1 MLKLFNYIVIILSG
15 SDNGFCSGALC
26 YSCFFV
32 SRALI
37 QQMIKDKEV
46 PAFDS
51 FTKEKKA
58 KKQERKKRV
67 SL

>member
-1 MLKLFNYIVIILSG
+1 MLQLLLVYRG
-15 SDNGFCSGALC
+15 
-26 YSCFFV
+26 
-32 SRALI
+32 LI

-67 SL
+67 S